1 MTNPKQDLPML
12 YKKTSTG
19 AIQFWEIWVEG
30 SSIITRYGQ
39 VGTDSPQTTTD
50 TITKGKN
57 AGKANA
63 TTSSQQAEL
72 EAEAKWRKQLKK
84 GYVQSEADAQNDVL
98 DEVIEGGI
106 LPMLAHKYTEH
117 GHKMKFPCLGQPKL
131 DGIRCT
137 AIKAFGKVT
146 LWTRTR
152 KHIKS
157 MPHIEAAI
165 LKAFPDEAVV
175 LDGELYNHD
184 YKDDFEHIIELVRP
198 DEPVE
203 GHEVVQYHI
212 YDTPMEGPFSAR
224 NAWMEEHI
232 KGDTLV
238 RVHTFEINSAEDVD
252 AWHDRMV
259 ELGYEGLI
267 LRNAAGLY
275 VNKRS
280 YDLLKYKH
288 FDTEEF
294 RIVGI
299 EEGRGRLQGHV
310 GKFVCLTAEGLEFRA
325 KQRGSLKKLKEYW
338 EDHSLWEGK
347 ILTVQFQNWTQEH
360 RPRFPVGITIRDYE

>member
-1 MTNPKQDLPML
+1 
-12 YKKTSTG
+12 
-19 AIQFWEIWVEG
+19 
-30 SSIITRYGQ
+30 
-39 VGTDSPQTTTD
+39 
-50 TITKGKN
+50 
-57 AGKANA
+57 
-63 TTSSQQAEL
+63 
-72 EAEAKWRKQLKK
+72 
-84 GYVQSEADAQNDVL
+84 
-98 DEVIEGGI
+98 
-106 LPMLAHKYTEH
+106 
-117 GHKMKFPCLGQPKL
+117 
-131 DGIRCT
+131 
-137 AIKAFGKVT
+137 
-146 LWTRTR
+146 
-152 KHIKS
+152 

-224 NAWMEEHI
+224 NAWMEENI